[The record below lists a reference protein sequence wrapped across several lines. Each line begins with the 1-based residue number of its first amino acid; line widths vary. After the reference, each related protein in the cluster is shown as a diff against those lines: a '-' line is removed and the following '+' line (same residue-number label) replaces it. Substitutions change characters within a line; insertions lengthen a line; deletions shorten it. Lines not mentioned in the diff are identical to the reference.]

1 MIACC
6 PDHPPLPPPKKKK
19 KEKEKIVKQRQ
30 AWAWA
35 WALVGDGAQVY
46 LHMGNFGPFNSRQ
59 LLKKPTLIC

>member
-6 PDHPPLPPPKKKK
+6 DNKTPTPPPPQQK

-30 AWAWA
+30 AWA

-59 LLKKPTLIC
+59 LLNKPTLIC